1 MLLVLLGPPGSGKGS
16 QSERLVDEFGMQ
28 QVSTGEML
36 RAEVRAGSEIG
47 QQVATLMDE
56 GKQAP
61 DELMVRILEQRLAK
75 IPGETGIILDGFP
88 RTLNQ
93 AQKLDEML
101 PRLGRRV
108 DAAIEMQLPEAVSVG
123 RITGRFACAK
133 CGAGY
138 HEQFKPTAKPGVCD
152 VCGSTEFTR
161 RSDDSETVVT
171 SRLDAYRR
179 QTAPVIPHYRD
190 AGVLLPVDADRGFEA
205 VYADIRAIVQGL

>member
-16 QSERLVDEFGMQ
+16 QSEKLVEEFGMQ

-47 QQVATLMDE
+47 RQVATLMDE

-61 DELMVRILEQRLAK
+61 DELMVRILEQRLAQ

-161 RSDDSETVVT
+161 RSDDSESVVS

-179 QTAPVIPHYRD
+179 QTAPVIPHYREV
-190 AGVLLPVDADRGFEA
+190 GVLLPVDADRGFDA

>member
-16 QSERLVDEFGMQ
+16 QSERLVDEFGML
-28 QVSTGEML
+28 QVSTGDML
-36 RAEVRAGSEIG
+36 RAEVRAGTDIG

-61 DELMVRILEQRLAK
+61 DELMVRLLEQRLGK
-75 IPGETGIILDGFP
+75 IPEDTGIILDGFP

-101 PRLGRRV
+101 PRLGRKV
-108 DAAIEMQLPEAVSVG
+108 NTAIEMQLPEAVSVG
-123 RITGRFACAK
+123 RITGRFACAN

-161 RSDDSETVVT
+161 RSDDSESVVN

-179 QTAPVIPHYRD
+179 QTEPVIPHYRA
-190 AGVLLPVDADRGFEA
+190 AGVLQPVDADRGFDA

>member
-16 QSERLVDEFGMQ
+16 QSERLVDEFDMQ

-36 RAEVRAGSEIG
+36 RAEVRAGTDIG
-47 QQVATLMDE
+47 KQVASLMDE

-61 DELMVRILEQRLAK
+61 DELMVRLLEQRLAK
-75 IPGETGIILDGFP
+75 ITDQTGIILDGFP

-138 HEQFKPTAKPGVCD
+138 HEQFKPTAKPGICD

-161 RSDDSETVVT
+161 RSDDSESVVNA
-171 SRLDAYRR
+171 RLDAYRQ
-179 QTAPVIPHYRD
+179 QTEPVIPHYRTV
-190 AGVLLPVDADRGFEA
+190 GVLVPVDADRSFDA

>member
-28 QVSTGEML
+28 QVSTGAML
-36 RAEVRAGSEIG
+36 RAEVKAGSEVG
-47 QQVATLMDE
+47 RQVATLMDE

-61 DELMVRILEQRLAK
+61 DDLMVRILEKRLAE
-75 IPGETGIILDGFP
+75 IPDETGIILDGFP

-123 RITGRFACAK
+123 RITGRFACAN

-138 HEQFKPTAKPGVCD
+138 HEMFKPTAKPGVCD
-152 VCGSTEFTR
+152 VCGATEFTR
-161 RSDDSETVVT
+161 RSDDSESVVN
-171 SRLDAYRR
+171 SRLDAYRQ
-179 QTAPVIPHYRD
+179 QTAPVIPHYRA
-190 AGVLLPVDADRGFEA
+190 AGVLRPVDADRGFDA
-205 VYADIRAIVQGL
+205 VYADIHAIVGGL